1 MDLKKDPKIIKK
13 RSENDT
19 EKQTR
24 KKGVK
29 RDQNGARRAPPGSLS
44 GGAGLDAGVDAR
56 GVLNHRSP
64 KSKVP
69 V

>member
-1 MDLKKDPKIIKK
+1 MDLKKDPKILKK

-29 RDQNGARRAPPGSLS
+29 RDQNGDRRAPPGGLS
-44 GGAGLDAGVDAR
+44 GGAGRVPCLD
-56 GVLNHRSP
+56 
-64 KSKVP
+64 
-69 V
+69 